1 MDPLTQTVYDAMA
14 QTFQVQQMQT
24 HVVTS
29 YPYRNLVIPTSQDSD
44 LRDRS
49 RNAAMDA
56 TRQEKREREHT
67 SERAHSSR
75 WRDPLFPNTNP
86 TLGAAG
92 RPHDPEALSLEPI
105 FIGKAGLG
113 WMHALYMS

>member
-1 MDPLTQTVYDAMA
+1 M
-14 QTFQVQQMQT
+14 
-24 HVVTS
+24 
-29 YPYRNLVIPTSQDSD
+29 IPTSQDSD

-113 WMHALYMS
+113 WLRALYMS